1 MAAWDRSRS
10 APKFP
15 RPPARLL
22 SAASISSS
30 LPSLERFFGSPRRSP
45 SISHSMR
52 GDGRHNH
59 DRGCRCHVRRA
70 AAAAAR
76 REAPKSASRQERQA
90 AARRAD
96 LHQRRPPR
104 AAESPS
110 QIFLGGNR
118 RRRRSTAGRDPRR
131 ARVGVPPGEEHPAE
145 PRILPR
151 RRADRRRRSRPP
163 AGDRDPDRPAVARRG
178 RILPRIL
185 RRPHLESVRDGQ
197 RDRHR
202 RK

>member
-15 RPPARLL
+15 ARPLASSPLPRFRLFR
-22 SAASISSS
+22 ASSVF
-30 LPSLERFFGSPRRSP
+30 LAHRGDL

-59 DRGCRCHVRRA
+59 DRGCRCHSRRA
-70 AAAAAR
+70 GAAAR
-76 REAPKSASRQERQA
+76 REASKSASRQARQA
-90 AARRAD
+90 AARRPD

-104 AAESPS
+104 AAESPPE
-110 QIFLGGNR
+110 IFLGGNR
-118 RRRRSTAGRDPRR
+118 RRRRSTAGRYPRR
-131 ARVGVPPGEEHPAE
+131 ARVGVPPGEAAAE

-151 RRADRRRRSRPP
+151 RRADSRRRSRP